1 LLTGFFLGASLLTI
15 YQLRLR
21 SIKAHNK
28 KLEKEVKERTVSLQ
42 QANSALMEMNKLIQE
57 QKEEIQTQA
66 QELEESNNKIRS
78 INHTLEEMVEIRTAD
93 LKKSNQ
99 ELDNFVYR
107 VSHDIRAPLSSMLG
121 LVELMKNKK
130 NLAQL
135 DEYLNMSAKSINKL
149 DSFVK
154 DILDYSRNSRMEV
167 EYQAID
173 FHQLIENTLDELQYM
188 DKAQRLHIIRE
199 IQLTSPFYNDPRRL
213 HIIFR
218 NLFSNAIKY
227 QNSNIDNPF
236 LRVKI
241 TSVKEGIVIVLEDN
255 GIGIAA
261 EYTDRAF
268 DMFFRCSESSTG
280 SGIGLYI
287 VKETVEKLCGKIR
300 LESQLGIG
308 TVITIELPDFRARQ
322 C

>member
-1 LLTGFFLGASLLTI
+1 LTI
-15 YQLRLR
+15 YQLRLQ

-28 KLEKEVKERTVSLQ
+28 RLEKEVAERTVSLK
-42 QANSALMEMNKLIQE
+42 QANDVLREMNKLIKD
-57 QKEEIQTQA
+57 QKEEIQSQA
-66 QELEESNNKIRS
+66 EELEESNKKIKS
-78 INHTLEEMVEIRTAD
+78 INQTLEEMVEIRTAD

-135 DEYLNMSAKSINKL
+135 DEYLNMSTKSINKL

-167 EYQAID
+167 EGQVID
-173 FHQLIENTLDELQYM
+173 FPQLFENTLDELQYM
-188 DKAQRLHIIRE
+188 DKAQQLHIIRE
-199 IQLTSPFYNDPRRL
+199 VQLTSPFYNDPRRL

-227 QNSNIDNPF
+227 QNANIDNPF

-241 TSVKEGIVIVLEDN
+241 NSEKEGVVIVLEDN

-261 EYTDRAF
+261 EYTDRVF
-268 DMFFRCSESSTG
+268 DMFFRCSELSTG

-300 LESQLGIG
+300 LESQLRVG
-308 TVITIELPDFRARQ
+308 TVITVELPDFRSRQ